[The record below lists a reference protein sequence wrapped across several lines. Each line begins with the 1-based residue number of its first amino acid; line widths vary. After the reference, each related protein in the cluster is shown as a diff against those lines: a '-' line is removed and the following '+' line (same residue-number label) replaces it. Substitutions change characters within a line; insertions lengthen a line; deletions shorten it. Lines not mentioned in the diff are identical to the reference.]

1 MSDFDISSEPGQV
14 SAEVSAVVKWINSAK
29 GFGFVQ
35 PDDGSPDDG
44 SPDAFLHASVVERS
58 GHNHLPEGAALVCDI
73 SEGPRGQQVAAIHSV
88 ELPQGGAVEGTFIIG
103 TVKFFDPVRGFGFVA
118 PDDGGRDG
126 FVSGRSL
133 ERSGIQAL
141 ETSQRV
147 RVSTGIGKKGPMA
160 ESVEVL

>member
-14 SAEVSAVVKWINSAK
+14 RAEVSAVVKLFNSAK

-35 PDDGSPDDG
+35 PDDG

-58 GHNHLPEGAALVCDI
+58 GNNHLPEGAALVCDI
-73 SEGPRGQQVAAIHSV
+73 SEGPRGPQVAAIHSV
-88 ELPQGGAVEGTFIIG
+88 ELPQGGAVEGTVIIG
-103 TVKFFDPVRGFGFVA
+103 TVKFFDPVPGFGFVV
-118 PDDGGRDG
+118 PDDGGRDV

-147 RVSTGIGKKGPMA
+147 RVSTSIGKKGPMA

>member
-14 SAEVSAVVKWINSAK
+14 HAEVSAVVKWFNSAK

-35 PDDGSPDDG
+35 PDDGSH
-44 SPDAFLHASVVERS
+44 DAFLHASVVERS

-73 SEGPRGQQVAAIHSV
+73 SEGPRGPQIAAIHGV
-88 ELPQGGAVEGTFIIG
+88 ELPQGGAVEGTVIIG
-103 TVKFFDPVRGFGFVA
+103 TVKFFDPVRGFGFVV
-118 PDDGGRDG
+118 PDDGGRVV

-147 RVSTGIGKKGPMA
+147 RVSTSIGKKGPTA

>member
-14 SAEVSAVVKWINSAK
+14 SAEVSAVVKWFNSAK

-35 PDDGSPDDG
+35 PDDG

-73 SEGPRGQQVAAIHSV
+73 SEGPRGPQVAAIHSV
-88 ELPQGGAVEGTFIIG
+88 ELPQGGAVEGTVIIG
-103 TVKFFDPVRGFGFVA
+103 TVKFFDPVRGFGFVV
-118 PDDGGRDG
+118 PDDGGRVV

-147 RVSTGIGKKGPMA
+147 RVSTSIGKKGPMA

>member
-14 SAEVSAVVKWINSAK
+14 RAEVSAVVKWFNSAK

-35 PDDGSPDDG
+35 PDDG

-73 SEGPRGQQVAAIHSV
+73 SEGPRGPQVAAIHSV
-88 ELPQGGAVEGTFIIG
+88 ELPQGGAVEGTVIIG
-103 TVKFFDPVRGFGFVA
+103 TVKFFDPVRGFGFVV
-118 PDDGGRDG
+118 PDDGGRDV

-147 RVSTGIGKKGPMA
+147 RLSTSIGKKGPMA